1 MTPVSREATQHGH
14 DEAMAPLW
22 SDQRLITTFATF
34 EQMPKNSSS
43 SPRAPYSFDLTA
55 IVQKKCRNLLSCTMC
70 STILHLLGL
79 RCDCQCICVGL
90 SHHLPRRHEHR
101 RNFCVICSR
110 SLSCTFELR
119 SVVTSSES
127 FLLPSSRAAAHMQAH
142 MQTHEDTHMAET
154 ATAWSSRIARLL
166 EDCLI
171 M

>member
-1 MTPVSREATQHGH
+1 
-14 DEAMAPLW
+14 MAPLW

-90 SHHLPRRHEHR
+90 SHHLPRRHEHL

-119 SVVTSSES
+119 SVFTSSES
-127 FLLPSSRAAAHMQAH
+127 VLLPSPPLLSFVSFFWEPWHQPLRVCQILLGPSAMPCAIRPRGRSRCP
-142 MQTHEDTHMAET
+142 TT
-154 ATAWSSRIARLL
+154 RLR
-166 EDCLI
+166 
-171 M
+171 